1 MRTTRCL
8 SLAARILYTSV
19 CLLAFKEN
27 ELMTQEKKQTELF
40 EIEKDWE
47 SEWQDMP
54 EFKQEDLR
62 PWHQV
67 NVRFR
72 NQKDFDEFKKRME
85 QEVTPKQKT
94 LWFPFAP
101 YRRASHLRYVD
112 EDES

>member
-1 MRTTRCL
+1 
-8 SLAARILYTSV
+8 YTSV

-27 ELMTQEKKQTELF
+27 ELNMTQEKKEKNKAELF

-67 NVRFR
+67 NVCFR
-72 NQKDFDEFKKRME
+72 NQEDFDRFKNEWNRKLPR
-85 QEVTPKQKT
+85 TKT

-101 YRRASHLRYVD
+101 YRRASH
-112 EDES
+112 